1 MNTSGCGENG
11 AAVSGLA
18 KVKILKVILRE
29 FGESSHVVEINLS
42 QILSADWRVAE
53 IAKEV
58 VLIVLVSYQNE
69 GSLKVLETVFGK
81 EAFPLVVFVKC
92 LNAIF
97 ASERDAWLVNFVS
110 PFHFLVQPFFSL
122 INGINVEV
130 ERRIEVAKGSNVMLG
145 KGCSDIIKVI
155 HGTDTPSREATKH
168 YGLCL
173 VFRSKTLTLD
183 QILDISFN

>member
-1 MNTSGCGENG
+1 M
-11 AAVSGLA
+11 
-18 KVKILKVILRE
+18 
-29 FGESSHVVEINLS
+29 
-42 QILSADWRVAE
+42 AE

-69 GSLKVLETVFGK
+69 GSLKVVETVFCK
-81 EAFPLVVFVKC
+81 EAFPLVVLVKC

-130 ERRIEVAKGSNVMLG
+130 ERRVEEAKGSNVMLG

-183 QILDISFN
+183 QVLDVSFN